1 MLFQSEFPFLNWTEF
16 LVRGFQIIDHQLD
29 PGLTVLID
37 RNYLQAVA
45 GLLSQLLATE
55 EDSMVLTNYLI
66 WRLVATFYPSQYRD
80 DERRGEQ
87 CLKQTEDVFGPVI
100 TAMYVRHKTVE
111 ASQTLVREV
120 DIMVDSM
127 KDAFSTNLNKLP
139 WMSETSRAAAGEK
152 LGGMMDLIGYPDHVL
167 NSTWLNK
174 QYEEVEVS
182 PDYLMNIIAF
192 QSYKRNEGM
201 RLYVK

>member
-1 MLFQSEFPFLNWTEF
+1 M
-16 LVRGFQIIDHQLD
+16 RGFQIIDHQLE
-29 PGLTVLID
+29 PSLTVLID

-55 EDSMVLTNYLI
+55 EDSVVLTNYLI
-66 WRLVATFYPSQYRD
+66 WRLVATFYPSKYRD

-120 DIMVDSM
+120 DTMVDSM
-127 KDAFSTNLNKLP
+127 KEAFSTNLNKLP
-139 WMSETSRAAAGEK
+139 WMSENSRAAAGEK

>member
-1 MLFQSEFPFLNWTEF
+1 M
-16 LVRGFQIIDHQLD
+16 RGFQIIDHQLD
-29 PGLTVLID
+29 PSLTVLID
-37 RNYLQAVA
+37 RNYLRAVG

-55 EDSMVLTNYLI
+55 EDSVVLTNYLI

-111 ASQTLVREV
+111 ASQSLVKEV
-120 DIMVDSM
+120 DMMVDSM

-139 WMSETSRAAAGEK
+139 WMSENSRAAAGEK
-152 LGGMMDLIGYPDHVL
+152 LEGMMDLIGYPDHVL

-174 QYEEVEVS
+174 QYQEVEVS

>member
-1 MLFQSEFPFLNWTEF
+1 M
-16 LVRGFQIIDHQLD
+16 RGFQIIDHQLEPD
-29 PGLTVLID
+29 LTVLID
-37 RNYLQAVA
+37 RNYLQAVS

-55 EDSMVLTNYLI
+55 EDSVVLTNYLI
-66 WRLVATFYPSQYRD
+66 WRLVATFYPSKYRD

-100 TAMYVRHKTVE
+100 TAMYVRYKTVE

-120 DIMVDSM
+120 DMMVDSM

-139 WMSETSRAAAGEK
+139 WMSENSRAAAGEK

-182 PDYLMNIIAF
+182 QDYLMNIIAF

>member
-1 MLFQSEFPFLNWTEF
+1 MLFQSEFPFLDWTEF

-45 GLLSQLLATE
+45 ELLSQLLATE
-55 EDSMVLTNYLI
+55 EDSMVLTNSLI
-66 WRLVATFYPSQYRD
+66 GRLVATFSPSQYRD